1 MDEEKRREILKLLG
15 LGSKEE
21 AVAQSIS
28 NLTDREKIMML
39 SNLYP
44 FEEEDI
50 AILLLIADRYDVNF
64 LFDFV
69 DYLLTLRCSVG
80 GERARQIVEIA
91 SEKRRESSRWG
102 FLRFFRKKEEKGV
115 EPYE

>member
-1 MDEEKRREILKLLG
+1 MDDDKKREILKLLG

-28 NLTDREKIMML
+28 NLTDREKIMLL

-44 FEEEDI
+44 FEEEDLSV
-50 AILLLIADRYDVNF
+50 LLLIADRYDVDF
-64 LFDFV
+64 LFDYV

-91 SEKRRESSRWG
+91 SEKRKEASRWG
-102 FLRFFRKKEEKGV
+102 FLRFFKKKEEKGV
-115 EPYE
+115 EAYE